1 MFFYNEYAPSVI
13 GCLWRPDA
21 FKGQAFSAMYSEYK
35 RPIDNQWVENSLVI
49 TNTTDVIRAIQ
60 FILRD
65 IVVDVKILDKRG
77 IISAEGNE
85 EKHNS
90 KRARPLD
97 DDSSED
103 ESSDDDK

>member
-1 MFFYNEYAPSVI
+1 MFFYNEYTPSVI

-49 TNTTDVIRAIQ
+49 TNTTDIMRAIQ
-60 FILRD
+60 FIVRD

-77 IISAEGNE
+77 IKNEAGNE

-90 KRARPLD
+90 KRARPLHD
-97 DDSSED
+97 NSSE
-103 ESSDDDK
+103 EKSSDDE